1 MDKKKKGIKRISSVP
16 IFGVD
21 EKGNL
26 YFDDETASDSDTGE
40 NLPESSKK
48 VTSELEKDNESL
60 NRELEASHKIIKSL
74 RKRGKSKIGGLTD
87 AEIEKIADQTRKQN
101 GKINYTSMGKKLGV
115 SRETV
120 QREIKKRKLTY
131 LIDSP
136 SS

>member
-1 MDKKKKGIKRISSVP
+1 MAKKKKGIEPISSVP

-26 YFDDETASDSDTGE
+26 YFDDETAA
-40 NLPESSKK
+40 NLDIDKNLSELSKETK
-48 VTSELEKDNESL
+48 SKLEKDNESL
-60 NRELEASHKIIKSL
+60 NRELENSHKIIKSL
-74 RKRGKSKIGGLTD
+74 RKRGKYKIGGLTD
-87 AEIEKIADQTRKQN
+87 AEIEKISDQTRMQN

-120 QREIKKRKLTY
+120 KREIIKRKLTY

>member
-1 MDKKKKGIKRISSVP
+1 MDKKKKGIKRISAPV
-16 IFGVD
+16 FGEDD
-21 EKGNL
+21 EGNL
-26 YFDDETASDSDTGE
+26 YFDTETASDSDTGE

-74 RKRGKSKIGGLTD
+74 RKRGKYKIGGLTD